1 MRSNF
6 VNTVGKW
13 MRQALVTVK
22 RDFKGYIIINV
33 LYFVALSLGM
43 VYALFNSEV
52 QTFLHGILAQ
62 SWEESF
68 LASIAQASAAENW
81 LLALLLIF
89 LANLLVGSLIVLTG
103 PSVLVFFAGPLLALY
118 RAVLW
123 GVAFSPT
130 SPQFATTLIY
140 ALPVLVLE
148 GEAYCI
154 ACVPSLKVGMS
165 WLLPKRAYKEAK
177 LTRKQAF
184 KKALHELALVYVL
197 VALVLFISAIVE
209 VAVVATAVVV

>member
-1 MRSNF
+1 M
-6 VNTVGKW
+6 
-13 MRQALVTVK
+13 
-22 RDFKGYIIINV
+22 I
-33 LYFVALSLGM
+33 
-43 VYALFNSEV
+43 YALFNSEV
-52 QTFLHGILAQ
+52 QTFLHEILAQ
-62 SWEESF
+62 GWEESF

-81 LLALLLIF
+81 LLALFLIF
-89 LANLLVGSLIVLTG
+89 LANLIVGSLIVLTV

-123 GVAFSPT
+123 GIAFSPT
-130 SPQFATTLIY
+130 SPQFATALVY

-165 WLLPKRAYKEAK
+165 WLLPKRVYKEAE

-209 VAVVATAVVV
+209 VAVVSAAIVV